1 MRGKLA
7 VSAGGTW
14 PPWTIWVPSAL
25 GLTSSALLLMA
36 YAAAGI
42 MSNWDTPAPGR
53 GWLDVGAVGQCGPAG
68 ITVVASGGRA
78 APALAPGMGRH
89 RPDDNP
95 GGSRIARIDR
105 APALAVTAEAAGR
118 RAVLLLMAAE
128 NELVASPVPPCH
140 SPNPAS
146 TLMR

>member
-68 ITVVASGGRA
+68 ITVVALAAGVQRPRWRRA
-78 APALAPGMGRH
+78 W
-89 RPDDNP
+89 
-95 GGSRIARIDR
+95 
-105 APALAVTAEAAGR
+105 AVTARMTIPVGVGLLVLTGR
-118 RAVLLLMAAE
+118 LPSRLRPRLPAVG
-128 NELVASPVPPCH
+128 PCCC
-140 SPNPAS
+140 
-146 TLMR
+146 